1 MSTISKSKGKR
12 LHNKEEVNKLN
23 RKALIIGG
31 VAAGGIL
38 ILMII
43 SFLSS

>member
-23 RKALIIGG
+23 RKALIIGA
-31 VAAGGIL
+31 VAAGGVLIL
-38 ILMII
+38 IVI

>member
-1 MSTISKSKGKR
+1 MGAISKSKGKH
-12 LHNKEEVNKLN
+12 LHNREEVKKLN

-38 ILMII
+38 ILMVI
-43 SFLSS
+43 SFLTA